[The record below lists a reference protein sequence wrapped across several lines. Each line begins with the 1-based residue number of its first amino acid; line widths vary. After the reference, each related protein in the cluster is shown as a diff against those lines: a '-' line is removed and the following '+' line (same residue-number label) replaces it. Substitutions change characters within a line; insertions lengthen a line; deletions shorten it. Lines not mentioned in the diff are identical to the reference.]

1 MRSQYAT
8 FSVRPW
14 ARWVVAAAMLVFGM
28 GVGVAPVLHL
38 AEDGEE
44 INQFLTAV
52 AEFQE
57 ASAED
62 PDLGDQHAPRPP
74 SHHVPDDVDCLFC
87 QLLISPT
94 VTSSGDLSPNWDLTV
109 GEVVTVPALRDT
121 SSALSGANSARAPPR
136 G

>member
-1 MRSQYAT
+1 
-8 FSVRPW
+8 
-14 ARWVVAAAMLVFGM
+14 MLVFSM

-44 INQFLTAV
+44 INEFLAAV
-52 AEFQE
+52 AHFQE
-57 ASAED
+57 ASAQD
-62 PDLGDQHAPRPP
+62 LSLGDEHAPHPP

-87 QLLISPT
+87 QLLVSPT